1 MNIGYHVVSQG
12 ANIDR
17 FTLDED
23 HNQDDLLA
31 ALEDRGLLPE
41 YLEPH
46 NIRLDV
52 QDNGD
57 IIVVGFPDSPV
68 QFTLFTL
75 IIRGDS

>member
-1 MNIGYHVVSQG
+1 MNIVYHVVSQG

-23 HNQDDLLA
+23 HNQDDLFA
-31 ALEDRGLLPE
+31 VLEDRGLLPE
-41 YLEPH
+41 YFEPH
-46 NIRLDV
+46 NIRFDE

-75 IIRGDS
+75 VIG

>member
-1 MNIGYHVVSQG
+1 MNIGYHVVYRG

-31 ALEDRGLLPE
+31 VLEDKGLLPE

-46 NIRLDV
+46 NIRLDE

-75 IIRGDS
+75 VRGDS